1 MRTLELQ
8 GIRKV
13 LVHGDFNNENLSIS
27 GFTELNHKGM
37 YHKHKEGAA
46 KRYIDK
52 VFANFAEV
60 AVLEAY
66 PSCENRE
73 QNLEEDIG
81 HKSILIRI
89 GRVPRK
95 VIEHKFVNQKK
106 FKKGVREMKGD
117 GIISELTIEDL
128 CDPEMIGA
136 VAQFITEQTTELK
149 GKCEMTVRSA
159 KKQADKKALN

>member
-1 MRTLELQ
+1 MDDVTEMVTTVHNIRFSNGRGSKDHRVAILNIYRLNHKNATGTSLGELKRAIEKQVRTLELQ

-95 VIEHKFVNQKK
+95 VIEHKFANQKISR
-106 FKKGVREMKGD
+106 RELG
-117 GIISELTIEDL
+117 S
-128 CDPEMIGA
+128 
-136 VAQFITEQTTELK
+136 
-149 GKCEMTVRSA
+149 
-159 KKQADKKALN
+159 